1 MVDTKIHETVLAG
14 NVQFQCS
21 VLVLIISSQ
30 WEIQGGDRAT
40 ASLGPALLSG
50 CKGRGRSELQMV
62 FNAIEDQFATA
73 LRQDPLEELAQLF
86 RPSWIFNFFEGCSRR
101 VRRDREEKV
110 SMLPPSPI

>member
-40 ASLGPALLSG
+40 ASLGPAFLSG

-101 VRRDREEKV
+101 VRRDREEKG